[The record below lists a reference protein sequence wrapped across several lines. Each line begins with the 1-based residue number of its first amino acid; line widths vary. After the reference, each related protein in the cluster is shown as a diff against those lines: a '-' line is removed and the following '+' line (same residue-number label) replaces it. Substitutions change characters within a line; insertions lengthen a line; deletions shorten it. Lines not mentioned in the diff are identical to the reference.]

1 MFNNFLNT
9 YLICHYSTF
18 TKKVIKT
25 QHNYKHWITTGIKTS
40 CKRKRELLF
49 PCRLS
54 NDPNLKIYYKRYC
67 KLLTKVI
74 LTAKKKNTLQKNHS
88 QLQE

>member
-40 CKRKRELLF
+40 CKRKGNFYFYADLVMI
-49 PCRLS
+49 PT
-54 NDPNLKIYYKRYC
+54 LKSTIKDIV
-67 KLLTKVI
+67 KLYPK
-74 LTAKKKNTLQKNHS
+74 
-88 QLQE
+88 